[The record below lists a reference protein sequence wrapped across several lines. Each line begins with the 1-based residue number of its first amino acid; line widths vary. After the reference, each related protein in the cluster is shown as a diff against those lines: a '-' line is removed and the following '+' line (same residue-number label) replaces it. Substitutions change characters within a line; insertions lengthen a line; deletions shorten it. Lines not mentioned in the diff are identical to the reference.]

1 MLEESE
7 RIFSKLIRYIEKQRC
22 EVKELI
28 RVQERAAVN
37 QAEGLLEKI
46 QREIVEL
53 RRADAELDRLSRAED
68 HIHFLQV
75 WSEENSACK
84 MSVSM

>member
-1 MLEESE
+1 M
-7 RIFSKLIRYIEKQRC
+7 
-22 EVKELI
+22 KELI

-37 QAEGLLEKI
+37 QAEGLLEKV

-53 RRADAELDRLSRAED
+53 RRADGELDRLLHSED

-75 WSEENSACK
+75 RTEGNSACN
-84 MSVSM
+84 SV